1 MKEIEIIIHPDG
13 SVSVEAHGYEGPDCK
28 EATRFIERALGNVQQ
43 RKHKPE
49 YYRRAAR
56 QNTLRQKGG

>member
-1 MKEIEIIIHPDG
+1 MKEIEVVIHPDG
-13 SVSVEAHGYEGPDCK
+13 SVSVEARGYDGTDCE
-28 EATRFIERALGNVQQ
+28 EATRFLEQALGKVQQ

-56 QNTLRQKGG
+56 GNTLRQKGG